1 MSELILPPGMDRR
14 RTPARPDLAAAHLE
28 GQVPAARYVEG
39 RPAQVREATAPL
51 RRAPA
56 GDAPLDSEA
65 LFGEPVMVYDT
76 DAEGWA
82 WVQHGLDA
90 YVGYMPVDALAMGA
104 PGPSHR
110 VAVLRTYLFPG
121 PSIKLTPAAV
131 LSLGSRLHVL
141 RQEGSFAVTP
151 DGFVFADHLAPL
163 ESVAPDFVAV
173 AEGFLGAPYHWGGRT
188 SIGCDCSGLVQVALQ
203 AAGVGAPRDSDM
215 QEAELGEAL
224 PIRDDLG
231 GLARGDLV
239 FWKGHVGIMRDAETL
254 LHATGRFMLTVS
266 EPLAT
271 ARDRIVASGA
281 GAITGIRRLP
291 PVQARP

>member
-1 MSELILPPGMDRR
+1 MTDLVLPPGFDRR

-28 GQVPAARYVEG
+28 GRIAAARFAEG
-39 RPAQVREATAPL
+39 RSARVREATAPL
-51 RRAPA
+51 RRSPA

-65 LFGEPVMVYDT
+65 LYGEPVTVFDT

-82 WVQHGLDA
+82 WVQAGLDD

-104 PGPSHR
+104 PEPSHK

-131 LSLGSRLHVL
+131 LSLGSRLEVL
-141 RQEGSFAVTP
+141 RREGSFAVTP
-151 DGFVFADHLAPL
+151 DGYVFADHLAPID
-163 ESVAPDFVAV
+163 AMQPDFVAV

-188 SIGCDCSGLVQVALQ
+188 SIGCDCSGLVQVSLQ
-203 AAGVGAPRDSDM
+203 AAGVRAPRDSDM
-215 QEAELGEAL
+215 QEAELGAAL
-224 PIRDDLG
+224 PVRDDLG

-254 LHATGRFMLTVS
+254 LHATGRFMLTVN
-266 EPLAT
+266 EPLAA
-271 ARDRIVASGA
+271 ARDRIVAAGA
-281 GAITGIRRLP
+281 GPITGLRRLTAG
-291 PVQARP
+291 QARP